1 MTGERVL
8 VVEDDPN
15 LARALSINLR
25 ARGYVVDLA
34 SAGRPALALV
44 ADRHPDLILL
54 DLGLPD
60 IDGTEVIEGVRGWS
74 KTPIIVLSARQT
86 SHDKVRALD
95 VGADDYVTK
104 PFAMDELLARLRA
117 ALRRT
122 TDEAGAI
129 THVETPDFTV
139 DLAARQVTRDGK
151 PVRLTPKEWG
161 ILQTLTSNAGR
172 LISQDQLLR
181 EVWGPG
187 YEGESHY
194 LRVYVAQLRRKLE
207 PDHSRPRYFITEPG
221 MGYRFVEHDGDPSE
235 TDSDAD
241 S

>member
-1 MTGERVL
+1 MTGERIL
-8 VVEDDPN
+8 VVEDDPS

-34 SAGRPALALV
+34 SMGAAALALV
-44 ADRHPDLILL
+44 ADRHPDLVLL

-60 IDGTEVIEGVRGWS
+60 MEGTEVIEGIRGWS

-95 VGADDYVTK
+95 FGADDYVTK

-117 ALRRT
+117 ALRRQSD
-122 TDEAGAI
+122 DEGGIANVVTADFSVDFA
-129 THVETPDFTV
+129 TH
-139 DLAARQVTRDGK
+139 QVMRDGEV
-151 PVRLTPKEWG
+151 VRLTPKEWG
-161 ILQTLTSNAGR
+161 ILQTLVRHGGR
-172 LISQDQLLR
+172 LVSQTQLLR
-181 EVWGPG
+181 AVWGPG

-194 LRVYVAQLRRKLE
+194 LRVYMAQLRRKLE

-221 MGYRFVEHDGDPSE
+221 MGYRFVDPDESGG
-235 TDSDAD
+235 
-241 S
+241 